1 VGSRPQSGGIFPKK
15 SPCLDV
21 VRGLALTMLAAVV
34 SAPAQT
40 GGGGVSLTGKLI
52 DPSDAPTPGVLVRLG
67 ASGFRAER
75 LTGEAGDFRFD
86 GLPPGDYLLE
96 ALAPGFDPVAQ
107 RVRIGSRSPQPLLIR
122 LKLAALREELSVFG
136 DDRSIAAAPASNAD
150 TLSVERPMLDRLPFL
165 DLDYVGALSR
175 FLDPGAPGEAEPSKV
190 VDGMEMRNTGVTAS
204 AIQEIR
210 INNNPY
216 TAEFPRWSRRR
227 IEVTTKTSAD
237 GFHGTLN
244 FLLRDYRLNA
254 RDAFARERPREQ
266 RRLAEGS
273 LFGPVGGGRKT
284 SFLFSGMRQE
294 DDLVAIVFARDLR
307 GPVYENVPAPQV
319 VSLASLRISH
329 AFSDQ
334 QAVFWQYN
342 FHDRWQNNSGV
353 GGITLAEAGLHSRFR
368 EDEFTFHHRAVL
380 SPRALSQF
388 RVLVGRYWAPA
399 RSNLDAPRVV
409 VTDAWAGGGAQMDR
423 LATEAH
429 RSLTW
434 IMTHTAGKRTFKYG
448 VNIPAWTRRGL
459 SDRTFRRGAFSYA
472 SLDDLAAGRP
482 FAVVLQRGEPRTVF
496 VEKNAGGF
504 VQQEWQVRPNFSL
517 AAGLRYDWQNYF
529 RDHDNF
535 GPRLALAWAPSKNRR
550 TVIRAGAGSFFERSG
565 PSVLADIARFDG
577 VRLHRYVLTGPL
589 IPPDGNLDG
598 PLGAPSSI
606 HRLDR
611 GAELPSLFQFN
622 FGVERQLASKTTL
635 AVNYVGVRGSHQ
647 FRSRDANA
655 PLPPEFAARP
665 DPGVNVLRH
674 IESAGR
680 LASNALEVTLR
691 GALARRVTGLAQ
703 YVYGK
708 TMTDTGGLYWYPA
721 NSFAPEGEWGRA
733 DTDRRHQ
740 LQFLGTLALHRWA
753 NFGLSL
759 SLLSGIPFNV
769 TTGRDENR
777 DGQPMDRPPGV
788 TRNSGRGPGLAS
800 VDLRWH
806 RDWRLSPSRKD
817 KSPLLTCA
825 VDAFNV
831 GNRVNYQNYI
841 GALTSPFFGRAVGS
855 HPARR
860 LQAGL
865 RLQF

>member
-1 VGSRPQSGGIFPKK
+1 
-15 SPCLDV
+15 
-21 VRGLALTMLAAVV
+21 MLVAVV
-34 SAPAQT
+34 ASPAQS
-40 GGGGVSLTGKLI
+40 GGGVSLTGKVL
-52 DPSDAPTPGVLVRLG
+52 DPSEAPTPGVLLRLE
-67 ASGFRAER
+67 ARGFRSER
-75 LTGEAGDFRFD
+75 LSGEGGEFRFD

-96 ALAPGFDPVAQ
+96 AFAPGFDPVA
-107 RVRIGSRSPQPLLIR
+107 RPVRIGVRSPQPLLIR
-122 LKLAALREELSVFG
+122 LSLAALREELSVFG
-136 DDRSIAAAPASNAD
+136 DDRSIAAAPAANAD

-175 FLDPGAPGEAEPSKV
+175 FLDPGNSGDAEPSQV
-190 VDGMEMRNTGVTAS
+190 VDGMAMRNTGVSAS

-227 IEVTTKTSAD
+227 IEVTTKSSAD
-237 GFHGTLN
+237 AFHGTVNLV
-244 FLLRDYRLNA
+244 LRDYRLNA
-254 RDAFARERPREQ
+254 RDAFAGERPREQ
-266 RRLAEGS
+266 RRIAEGS
-273 LFGPVGGGRKT
+273 LFGPLGGSRKT
-284 SFLFSGMRQE
+284 SFLVSGMRQE
-294 DDLVAIVFARDLR
+294 DDLVAIVFARDFR

-329 AFSDQ
+329 QFSDQ

-342 FHDRWQNNSGV
+342 FHDRWQDNGGV
-353 GGITLAEAGLHSRFR
+353 GGITVAEAGLHSRFR

-388 RVLVGRYWAPA
+388 RVLLGRYWAPA

-423 LATEAH
+423 LATEWH
-429 RSLTW
+429 RSLNW
-434 IMTHTAGKRTFKYG
+434 IMTHTAGKRTLKYG

-459 SDRTFRRGAFSYA
+459 SDRTYRLGSFSYA
-472 SLDDLAAGRP
+472 SLDDFAAGRP
-482 FAVVLQRGEPRTVF
+482 FAVVLQRGEARTVF
-496 VEKNAGGF
+496 VEKVAGGF
-504 VQQEWQVRPNFSL
+504 VQQEWQVRPNLSL
-517 AAGLRYDWQNYF
+517 ATGLRYDWQNYF

-535 GPRLALAWAPSKNRR
+535 GPRLALAWAPTRNRR

-565 PSVLADIARFDG
+565 PSVIADIARFDG
-577 VRLHRYVLTGPL
+577 VRLQRFVLTGPL
-589 IPPDGNLDG
+589 IPADGNLDG
-598 PLGAPSSI
+598 PLAAPSSI
-606 HRLDR
+606 HRLER
-611 GAELPSLFQFN
+611 GAELPHLFQFN
-622 FGVERQLASKTTL
+622 IGVERQLASKTTL
-635 AVNYVGVRGSHQ
+635 AVNYVGVRGFQQ
-647 FRSRDANA
+647 FRSRDANS

-665 DPGVNVLRH
+665 DPQVNVLRH
-674 IESAGR
+674 IEAAGR

-691 GALARRVTGLAQ
+691 GALARRLTGMAQ
-703 YVYGK
+703 YIFGK
-708 TMTDTGGLYWYPA
+708 TLTDTGGVYWYPA

-740 LQFLGTLALHRWA
+740 FHFLGTAALHRWA
-753 NFGLSL
+753 NFGVSL

-777 DGQPMDRPPGV
+777 DGQAFDRPPGV
-788 TRNSGRGPGLAS
+788 TRNTGQGPGMAT

-817 KSPLLTCA
+817 KSPLLTIA